1 MAAARRSHI
10 VYRFY
15 RKYFPT
21 YVKIGKQP
29 CCRARGVIYK
39 NMDYRRL
46 DPFTQERLQMNF
58 PPLDRRTML
67 TLAAGGTGYADKE
80 G

>member
-1 MAAARRSHI
+1 
-10 VYRFY
+10 
-15 RKYFPT
+15 
-21 YVKIGKQP
+21 
-29 CCRARGVIYK
+29 
-39 NMDYRRL
+39 MDYRRL